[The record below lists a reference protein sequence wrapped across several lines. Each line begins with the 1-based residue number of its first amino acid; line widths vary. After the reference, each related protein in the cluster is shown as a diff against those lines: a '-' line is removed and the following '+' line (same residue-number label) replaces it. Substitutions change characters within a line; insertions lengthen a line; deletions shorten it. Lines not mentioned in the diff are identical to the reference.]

1 MFGGRSFAVQHE
13 SLPVAAAEPVQI
25 PSGAVSQG
33 GDLGQPIIALLHDLN
48 LLGANEAE
56 GTGFASAFTGPPQ
69 SVAVIEA
76 GATAASKW
84 WAGGLG
90 TTAVATWG
98 VVAIWWPKQ
107 GTGIKEVVIG
117 GAAVITAVI
126 AASIGYLIASDVRAR
141 SAASVSTTKAR
152 AEIATAMI
160 RGAQALYK
168 PPLGVSTSEI
178 IPLPDGVRVRYLS
191 RPAEDED
198 DWLVIAMERQSDA
211 TLKYI
216 VVKGSSEAK
225 ASASE
230 LQF

>member
-1 MFGGRSFAVQHE
+1 MSTT
-13 SLPVAAAEPVQI
+13 EPVQI
-25 PSGAVSQG
+25 PSGAVSHG
-33 GDLGQPIIALLHDLN
+33 VDLDPPINALLHDLN
-48 LLGANEAE
+48 LLGTDEDE
-56 GTGFASAFTGPPQ
+56 GRGFQSAFTGPPQ

-90 TTAVATWG
+90 TTVIAAWSA
-98 VVAIWWPKQ
+98 VAIWWPKQ
-107 GTGIKEVVIG
+107 GNGIKEVVIG

-152 AEIATAMI
+152 ADIAIAMI
-160 RGAQALYK
+160 RGAQALYSR
-168 PPLGVSTSEI
+168 PPEDSPSEFV
-178 IPLPDGVRVRYLS
+178 PLPKGIRVKYLS
-191 RPAEDED
+191 RPAEDEEG
-198 DWLVIAMERQSDA
+198 WLVIAMERPADGS
-211 TLKYI
+211 LKFI
-216 VVKGSSEAK
+216 VVKGSAEAK